1 MLKNFL
7 KMLLCLAII
16 TSVALSALA
25 CEITVVPST
34 SDDSTGNSSSS
45 DSGSS
50 ADSSDSSHSGSDS
63 SDSSDSSHSGSDSSD
78 SSSSGGSSSGEV
90 HLHEFKVAVDEDG
103 DTSIVS
109 YVCKCGVQSP
119 DRIQVI
125 SLIFSK
131 NSDKTVAEKSEIRYS
146 ADADG
151 KVRLP
156 KSAISGA
163 NVEKAYVI
171 DLDRDG
177 EKIGTLS
184 DWSGYY

>member
-25 CEITVVPST
+25 CEITVVPS

-45 DSGSS
+45 DSGS
-50 ADSSDSSHSGSDS
+50 S

-109 YVCKCGVQSP
+109 YICKCGVQSP

-156 KSAISGA
+156 KSAITGT